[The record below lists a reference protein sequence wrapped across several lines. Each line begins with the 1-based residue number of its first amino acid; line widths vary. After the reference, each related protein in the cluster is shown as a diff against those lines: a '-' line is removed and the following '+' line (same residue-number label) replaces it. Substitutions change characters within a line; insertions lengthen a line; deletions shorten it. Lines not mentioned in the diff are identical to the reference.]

1 MKQSV
6 LIITIFILGYLL
18 AIIFRSI
25 NGILAPN
32 LIADINLTAS
42 SLGFLTST
50 LLIAHALAQIPLGV
64 YLDSH
69 GPKKV
74 QITLLLLAG
83 VGCVIFALSSNI
95 YVMTFARLMIGVGF
109 SGALM
114 SGFRAVSMYLK
125 PENAALGNG
134 IIMSAGQVGLLVT
147 SWPTEYLLNFFTWRG
162 TYGVFIILIFIVV
175 F

>member
-69 GPKKV
+69 GPKSPNNPSPACRSWLCYFCTELKYLRNDIR
-74 QITLLLLAG
+74 QINDRSW
-83 VGCVIFALSSNI
+83 IFW
-95 YVMTFARLMIGVGF
+95 GF
-109 SGALM
+109 NEWFSC
-114 SGFRAVSMYLK
+114 R
-125 PENAALGNG
+125 
-134 IIMSAGQVGLLVT
+134 
-147 SWPTEYLLNFFTWRG
+147 
-162 TYGVFIILIFIVV
+162 
-175 F
+175 

>member
-74 QITLLLLAG
+74 QLTLLLLAAF
-83 VGCVIFALSSNI
+83 GCIIFALSSNI
-95 YVMTFARLMIGVGF
+95 YC
-109 SGALM
+109 
-114 SGFRAVSMYLK
+114 
-125 PENAALGNG
+125 
-134 IIMSAGQVGLLVT
+134 LLYT
-147 SWPTEYLLNFFTWRG
+147 SPSPRD
-162 TYGVFIILIFIVV
+162 
-175 F
+175 

>member
-1 MKQSV
+1 
-6 LIITIFILGYLL
+6 
-18 AIIFRSI
+18 
-25 NGILAPN
+25 
-32 LIADINLTAS
+32 
-42 SLGFLTST
+42 
-50 LLIAHALAQIPLGV
+50 
-64 YLDSH
+64 
-69 GPKKV
+69 
-74 QITLLLLAG
+74 
-83 VGCVIFALSSNI
+83 
-95 YVMTFARLMIGVGF
+95 MIGVGF